1 MSTGG
6 RLSWYAHRLRAMSAA
21 EIMHR
26 MAERA
31 RRFTLGGYLKRAA
44 GIQPGPVNA
53 RAPFLPDP
61 AAAPQGLR
69 EALAVEAAALQAGK
83 WKLFGWHEAEV
94 GAPPCWHRDARCGVV
109 IEPKTVAHRLD
120 HRNLPDGADARTIW
134 EINRWAEM
142 TRLAMHGWLNADKA
156 AIRAAQLW
164 LEDWLDHN
172 PPGMGINWTSPLEAA
187 LRLIN
192 FCWFDALA
200 RAAGADASA
209 QDELARRIVPVHAG
223 WVWRHRSRGSS
234 ANNHLLGE
242 LAALVVALKRWPGM
256 ERHVQDVEQVWDM
269 LGAEV
274 LAQFAEDGGSREQA
288 LHYHLFAFDL
298 AWQAVRAVGCRAGE
312 VHDRLA
318 EAADY
323 FHCLAH
329 PDEPWDFGDND
340 DAQVVPVTRSRERA
354 AAEWRAWMAG
364 EPGDLR
370 FWLGRSPRSPAR
382 VEEAGWR
389 CFPESGMVVGR
400 MGGWMA
406 RLDASPLGF
415 RSLAAHGHCDALHL
429 SVWDGA
435 HALLIDPGT
444 GGYYGHQNWR
454 AELASW
460 EMHNAP
466 LPPAGYRTP
475 RRCGTFLLTRHHEP
489 PLPVCEGWQAAAR
502 FSHEGRIVQRTVLMS
517 GNAVEIHD
525 VEASGKPLTVRWCL
539 APQVQAEIHEA
550 GAMTRLSLRRGTAEW
565 SMELHVPAEKVTLK
579 EARCSPAY
587 ARVET
592 CAQVRVSVED
602 GKLVSRLRRM

>member
-6 RLSWYAHRLRAMSAA
+6 RLFWYAHRLRAMSAA

-31 RRFTLGGYLKRAA
+31 RRFTLGGCLKRAA
-44 GIQPGPVNA
+44 RIQPGPVNA

-109 IEPKTVAHRLD
+109 IEPKTAAHRLD

-172 PPGMGINWTSPLEAA
+172 PTGMGINWTSPLEAA
-187 LRLIN
+187 LRLLN

-200 RAAGADASA
+200 RAAGADTAV
-209 QDELARRIVPVHAG
+209 QDKLARRIVPIHAC
-223 WVWRHRSRGSS
+223 WVWRHRSHGSS

-256 ERHVQDVEQVWDM
+256 EKHVLPVEQVWDM

-298 AWQAVRAVGCRAGE
+298 AWQAARAVGCRAGE

-323 FHCLAH
+323 FRCLAH

-340 DAQVVPVTRSRERA
+340 DARVVPVARSRERA
-354 AAEWRAWMAG
+354 VAEWRAWLGG

-370 FWLGRSPRSPAR
+370 FWLGRSPSSPAR

-389 CFPESGMVVGR
+389 CFPESGMAVGR

-415 RSLAAHGHCDALHL
+415 GSLAAHGHCDVLHL

-444 GGYYGHQNWR
+444 GGYHGFAGLR
-454 AELASW
+454 AELAAW
-460 EMHNAP
+460 EAHNGP
-466 LPPAGYRTP
+466 LPAGGYRTP
-475 RRCGTFLLTRHHEP
+475 RRVGAFLQTAHHP
-489 PLPVCEGWQAAAR
+489 QPLLAAEGGRVVAR
-502 FSHEGRIVQRTVLMS
+502 FAHEGRIMQRTVVM
-517 GNAVEIHD
+517 NADGIEIQD
-525 VEASGKPLTVRWCL
+525 VEAAGRPLVVRWRL
-539 APQVQAEIHEA
+539 APGMAAKMLANQGRACLELSLKGVLWVMDPGADEANVRLAEKRASPFYAEIASSVEVEVRCA
-550 GAMTRLSLRRGTAEW
+550 GGSLTTRLRRG
-565 SMELHVPAEKVTLK
+565 
-579 EARCSPAY
+579 
-587 ARVET
+587 
-592 CAQVRVSVED
+592 
-602 GKLVSRLRRM
+602 